1 MGSDLSYFL
10 QRASEERTAAIQA
23 RDVRARESH
32 TQLAEGY
39 EDIVRRI
46 TANLPPRNVN
56 RVRPRAL
63 QRVDDLIGA

>member
-23 RDVRARESH
+23 RDIRARQSH

-39 EDIVRRI
+39 EDIVRRLA
-46 TANLPPRNVN
+46 TDRQAAKPELKPR
-56 RVRPRAL
+56 RLHA
-63 QRVDDLIGA
+63 VDS